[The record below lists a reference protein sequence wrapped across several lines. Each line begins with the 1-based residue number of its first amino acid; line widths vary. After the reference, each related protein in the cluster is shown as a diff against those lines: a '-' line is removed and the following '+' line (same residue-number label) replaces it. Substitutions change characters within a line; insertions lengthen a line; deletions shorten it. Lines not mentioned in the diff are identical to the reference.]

1 MFFQAITVENKQ
13 LFYANGIIHQK
24 FDPKFTKTWSY
35 ATYLKEHHLEYA
47 QFRCSGKTI
56 DEVCPAH
63 LETRWEEAKK
73 KVKSHCRACIEAK
86 LDITNGKFYNLLPEK
101 VLLEYLEA
109 KNQITKYVFE
119 NYQKPKNYVFLN
131 QLQQVI
137 SEIENNRV
145 RIDLSPLKS
154 QRHQFRVNQFY
165 NKVSSIS
172 PNIRYNI
179 FGTKTGRLTTK
190 KGSFPI
196 LTMDKNYREILHPQ
210 NDIFVELDYN
220 AAELRTLLSLAG
232 KEQPTEDIHDWN
244 INNIFNSNLTREEAK
259 KRVFAWLYNPAA
271 VDEELESVYN
281 RDYVLQKYWDG
292 GKITNPYGRE
302 IEADE
307 KHALNYIIQSTTSDI
322 FLNRILELAKILEG
336 SKSFISFL
344 IHDSVVIDLA
354 KEERHLVKELANV
367 FSDTEYSKFLVNI
380 KAGKNYGEMKDICK
394 M

>member
-1 MFFQAITVENKQ
+1 MLFQAITIENKD
-13 LFYANGIIHQK
+13 IIFADGK
-24 FDPKFTKTWSY
+24 LYLENKPKLTKTWSY
-35 ATYLKEHHLEYA
+35 SPSLDDSNIDYA
-47 QFRCSGKTI
+47 EFRCGALTI
-56 DEVCPAH
+56 DEVCPEH
-63 LETRWEEAKK
+63 LKDRWETAKE
-73 KVKSHCRACIEAK
+73 KVKSHCRACIESK
-86 LDITNGKFYNLLPEK
+86 IDITGGKFYDFVPQS
-101 VLLEYLEA
+101 VLLDYLQT
-109 KNQITKYVFE
+109 KNDITKYVFDNYPKPQ
-119 NYQKPKNYVFLN
+119 NYQFLYNLQKVLN
-131 QLQQVI
+131 Q
-137 SEIENNRV
+137 IESKRV
-145 RIDLSPLKS
+145 NLDLAPLRNK
-154 QRHQFRVNQFY
+154 RHDFRTNQFY
-165 NKVSSIS
+165 NKVKGLK
-172 PNIRYNI
+172 PYIRYNL

-292 GKITNPYGRE
+292 EKITNPYGRE